1 LPSEPHWL
9 KPAEVI
15 AICRDAVSLTGEP
28 FLLHRGELLL
38 SALAR
43 PQNHWAYGEEDM
55 RVLAVMLLLGIGQNH
70 PFEQG
75 NKRTALIAAAE
86 FLEINGYRF
95 SIDDSD
101 FFGEIIRDAID
112 KKIEEDEFIK
122 IMRTFI
128 EPILE

>member
-1 LPSEPHWL
+1 
-9 KPAEVI
+9 
-15 AICRDAVSLTGEP
+15 
-28 FLLHRGELLL
+28 
-38 SALAR
+38 
-43 PQNHWAYGEEDM
+43 M